1 MNFIKFELHVLH
13 TELRTISLLTWYQ
26 SNKFNKGSKRL

>member
-1 MNFIKFELHVLH
+1 MNFIKFERHVLH
-13 TELRTISLLTWYQ
+13 TQLRTISPLTRYN